1 MFGGLSA
8 HVRET
13 PERLLVAD
21 DALFDV
27 PDPFPRRRN
36 PSLRVIGK
44 GKSEM
49 VASTGKLASGIQ
61 EPGEKWLSATSSAA
75 IADVAGNE
83 VLDAQDQAA
92 ACEVESDAVDWAG
105 LVERVHQNDESGM
118 TELYRLFAKGI
129 RFYLCRQLGAQE
141 IDDKIHDTFLIVVKS
156 IRRGDLRE
164 PERLMGFVRTV
175 VRRQVAA
182 HIDHLVHRRREHV
195 NLDVGSRLA
204 DVRRNP
210 EQNAAFHQK
219 TALMTE
225 VLREMSERDREILTR
240 FYLREESQE
249 QICDEM
255 NLSETQFRLL
265 KSRAKAR
272 FGELG
277 QRKLKRPPLHAI
289 SLRTSTASAHS
300 DA

>member
-1 MFGGLSA
+1 
-8 HVRET
+8 
-13 PERLLVAD
+13 
-21 DALFDV
+21 
-27 PDPFPRRRN
+27 
-36 PSLRVIGK
+36 
-44 GKSEM
+44 M
-49 VASTGKLASGIQ
+49 VASTGKLAKGIQ
-61 EPGEKWLSATSSAA
+61 EPAEKWLRDTSSAVV
-75 IADVAGNE
+75 ADVAGYE

-92 ACEVESDAVDWAG
+92 ACEVGSDAVDWAE
-105 LVERVHQNDESGM
+105 LVERVQRNDESGM

-141 IDDKIHDTFLIVVKS
+141 IDDKIHDTFLIVVKA

-210 EQNAAFHQK
+210 EQNAAFRQK

-277 QRKLKRPPLHAI
+277 QRKLKKPPLHSI

-300 DA
+300 GA